1 MLVRT
6 RWLAWALVL
15 AAWGCAPVE
24 EGDDEAQSGAS
35 ALGTPTNYPLA
46 RATEADPVL
55 EIHNLYEDLRLKTA
69 WASSTGAGFRVAAMD
84 ADFLL
89 PPNSQNIG
97 PSFQVSQ
104 VSRTFWTENT
114 VAAYTPAQR
123 APAAQDRPHGTFVA
137 QLAAGNDRGNVAT
150 NDIDWVGVAYDAS
163 ITYFKVNPSTS
174 WGMGDKGP
182 GPMIAAALRH
192 IAAQS
197 DASKTIAAFVADP
210 GINADTS
217 QAQKVIDAIGDATA
231 KGVVV
236 VLPSIFFGNTMIA
249 ANSGWTKT
257 VNALNEKALAK
268 GAILAAPSPKSRD
281 GSRNFTGIP
290 SGVSAYVPTTN
301 GYHSVATP
309 VVAGVV
315 TLMRAAKP
323 SLTGAQIRAILTSI
337 SSSTAPLRAD
347 SAVSRAL
354 AGK

>member
-1 MLVRT
+1 MIVRAKV
-6 RWLAWALVL
+6 LALALVV

-46 RATEADPVL
+46 TATAADPVR

-69 WASSTGAGFRVAAMD
+69 WASSTGAGYRVAAMD
-84 ADFLL
+84 AEFVL

-97 PSFQVSQ
+97 PSFQVTQ
-104 VSRTFWTENT
+104 VSRTFWTENA
-114 VAAYTPAQR
+114 VSAFSPAQR
-123 APAAQDRPHGTFVA
+123 AAGTQDRPHGTFVA

-150 NDIDWVGVAYDAS
+150 NDIDWVGVAYDAN
-163 ITYFKVNPSTS
+163 ITYCKINPSTS
-174 WGMGDKGP
+174 WGMGEKGP

-197 DASKTIAAFVADP
+197 DANKTVAAFVADP
-210 GINADTS
+210 GIHADAG

-231 KGVVV
+231 KGVIV

-257 VNALNEKALAK
+257 VNELNAKALAK
-268 GAILAAPSPKSRD
+268 GAILAAPMPVSRD
-281 GSRNFTGIP
+281 GTRNFTGIP

-323 SLTGAQIRAILTSI
+323 TLTGAQIRTILTSI